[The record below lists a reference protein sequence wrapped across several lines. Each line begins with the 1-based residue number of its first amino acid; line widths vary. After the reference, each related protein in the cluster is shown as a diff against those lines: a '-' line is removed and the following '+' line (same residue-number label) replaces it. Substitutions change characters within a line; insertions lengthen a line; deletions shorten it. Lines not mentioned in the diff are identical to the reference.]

1 MEIPTYNNRL
11 TVEIEDVL
19 RKGITHNI
27 WDILSGGMRDEISD
41 DLWIKLFN
49 KIWHQTHIEINRE
62 LDQEIEIII
71 SEI

>member
-27 WDILSGGMRDEISD
+27 WDILSGG
-41 DLWIKLFN
+41 IK
-49 KIWHQTHIEINRE
+49 HILR
-62 LDQEIEIII
+62 
-71 SEI
+71 